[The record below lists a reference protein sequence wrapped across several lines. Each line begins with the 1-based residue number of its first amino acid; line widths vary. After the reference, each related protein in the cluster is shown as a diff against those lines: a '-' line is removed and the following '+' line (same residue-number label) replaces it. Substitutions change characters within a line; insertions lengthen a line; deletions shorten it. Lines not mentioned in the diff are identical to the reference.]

1 MNKRTIIELVVAF
14 SLLQGLYHILMFM
27 HPEISEQTNTSGL
40 SFIILLSLMVFISW
54 GLWKDTTPD
63 FLTFMDGK
71 KMHNLMSY
79 SMLLVWITMN
89 FKFFND
95 FYGTAVYEQKQFL
108 INGMILLFISSIVIW
123 FKVVYTRIIFLY
135 VKMQDL

>member
-40 SFIILLSLMVFISW
+40 SFIILLSLLVFISW
-54 GLWKDTTPD
+54 ALWKDTTPD

-135 VKMQDL
+135 VKMQNL